1 MDYSQEIRQL
11 EAEGEIPLIDLIAS
25 LPSMPSE
32 PEEGEQERKE
42 EEGEG
47 GEGKEEGEGGEGK
60 EEIPR
65 ERRAEKEDTPTRR
78 KTRLAILQPVEHSIY
93 LCTCTE

>member
-47 GEGKEEGEGGEGK
+47 GEGKEE
-60 EEIPR
+60 IPR